1 MVSST
6 ENTVN
11 VEQVGSVHDNIQEV
25 IEAKKH
31 AEKILSL
38 LVNVG
43 KKVKQTKQS
52 RKVIKALKEFIR
64 CNITNPVIFEKYGK
78 VVSILQEYA
87 HGKDND

>member
-1 MVSST
+1 MTDST

-11 VEQVGSVHDNIQEV
+11 VEHVGVAHNNIQEV
-25 IEAKKH
+25 VEAKKH

-52 RKVIKALKEFIR
+52 RKVIKTIKEFIR
-64 CNITNPVIFEKYGK
+64 CNITNPAVFEKYGR
-78 VVSILQEYA
+78 VVSILQEYS